1 MNQTTKALLLAAVML
16 SIGGLAVFDIIPEEV
31 AQWAPLALLAIFPGV
46 WLGRGRCGAR
56 RSEAR

>member
-46 WLGRGRCGAR
+46 WLGRGRCGAQP
-56 RSEAR
+56 SEAR